1 MVSMADK
8 RTWLDGPN
16 IPGEYDDAGTPGR
29 WPGEHLGLPESGPGS
44 MASVGRRAGAVAID
58 WIICMLLAN
67 LILMFTTQ
75 LGGVSFLGYALW
87 ALMGIICGWLF
98 ARTPGMLIRGMGV
111 ALLDVPCAQVGFW
124 RAAVRTLLTGV
135 IFPAA
140 MVDADGRGMHDR
152 ATGTIVINS

>member
-1 MVSMADK
+1 
-8 RTWLDGPN
+8 
-16 IPGEYDDAGTPGR
+16 
-29 WPGEHLGLPESGPGS
+29 

-67 LILMFTTQ
+67 VIHMVTTQ

-87 ALMGIICGWLF
+87 ALMGIVCGWLF
-98 ARTPGMLIRGMGV
+98 ARTPGMLILGMGV
-111 ALLDVPCAQVGFW
+111 ARLDVPGAQVGFW

-152 ATGTIVINS
+152 ATGTVVINS